1 MKLKTLLL
9 GAIASTAFAPMALAD
24 GHEGERGRDGEVKVI
39 YWQAPSILNP
49 YLSGG
54 TKDLESSSLII
65 EPLARFDQDGNLVPY
80 LTDEVPTV
88 GNGGVSEDLTSI
100 TWKLSAGLTWSDGSP
115 VTSADLVFTAQ
126 YCMDPEGG
134 CAQLSK
140 FDGVT
145 SVEAIDEL
153 TAKVTFDQPKPNPYG
168 PFVGGTVSDYPSGT
182 IR

>member
-1 MKLKTLLL
+1 M
-9 GAIASTAFAPMALAD
+9 
-24 GHEGERGRDGEVKVI
+24 
-39 YWQAPSILNP
+39 
-49 YLSGG
+49 
-54 TKDLESSSLII
+54 
-65 EPLARFDQDGNLVPY
+65 VPY

-100 TWKLSAGLTWSDGSP
+100 TWKLQAGLLWSDGSP

-134 CAQLSK
+134 CAQLAK

-168 PFVGGTVSDYPSGT
+168 PFVGASLRLSKRHNSLIAWAHAHQNVQKPTLAQSALA
-182 IR
+182 RLL